1 MTVGRISCSKQ
12 SYIQIFGIVCCFGR
26 VLEVFSGRLF
36 VFHDEFP
43 LIFGVVIVRQLFVI
57 DDDGVGLLI
66 KDKLGV
72 DCCCPL

>member
-1 MTVGRISCSKQ
+1 VI
-12 SYIQIFGIVCCFGR
+12 
-26 VLEVFSGRLF
+26 SGRLC

-72 DCCCPL
+72 DCCCPLDEL